1 MKLVTAVVK
10 PARLD
15 AVKAAVIK
23 AGVEGATITDVR
35 GFGRQK
41 GKKEVYR
48 GAVYEPDLLQKIRV
62 EVAVPDNRVEAV
74 VEAFRS
80 AAHSGEIGDGKIF
93 ITPLEDCIRIRTGER
108 GESAL

>member
-1 MKLVTAVVK
+1 MKLVTAIIK

-15 AVKAAVIK
+15 AVKTAVLA
-23 AGVEGATITDVR
+23 AGVEGATVTDVR

-48 GAVYEPDLLQKIRV
+48 GTVYEPDLLQKIRIEIAV
-62 EVAVPDNRVEAV
+62 EDADVEQV
-74 VEAFRS
+74 VEAIRA

-93 ITPLEDCIRIRTGER
+93 ITPLDDVLRIRTGER
-108 GESAL
+108 GTTAL